1 MSTCRVHLVFDPTC
15 TYCNSRASREANE
28 ATRRA
33 AEKTLRA
40 TQQTQAA
47 QERELRAQ
55 QKERN
60 AVKAESR
67 RQDSI
72 EWSQQQRQ
80 KKQAKATATA
90 AARKAQGGG
99 LLPKEKFWIYGGLL
113 LFWVISVITC
123 VQDSRWVGLVFLLAV
138 GGGVGYLIY
147 KRKIKAKRTPPPTA

>member
-1 MSTCRVHLVFDPTC
+1 M
-15 TYCNSRASREANE
+15 
-28 ATRRA
+28 
-33 AEKTLRA
+33 RA
-40 TQQTQAA
+40 TKQMQAA

-55 QKERN
+55 SKARA

-123 VQDSRWVGLVFLLAV
+123 VQDGRWVSLVFLLAV
-138 GGGVGYLIY
+138 GAGVGYLVY
-147 KRKIKAKRTPPPTA
+147 TRKIKAKCTPPPSR